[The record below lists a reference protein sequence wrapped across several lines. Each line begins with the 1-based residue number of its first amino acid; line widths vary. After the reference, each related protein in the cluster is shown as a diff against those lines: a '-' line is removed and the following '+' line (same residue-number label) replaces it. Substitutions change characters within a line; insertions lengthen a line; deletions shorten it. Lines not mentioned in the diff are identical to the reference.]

1 MTEKSISE
9 ISNIIINNKETPGF
23 MGSIFNNIK
32 NNKMFL
38 FIGLFLVASG
48 YILYY
53 YFFKN
58 KSNNTNDTNDN
69 IIDSEQYFVLN
80 NKGNTILL
88 SDALDKIT
96 QPTQPKHHQPTQPKH
111 HQPTQPKHHQ
121 PTQPKHHQPTQPKH
135 HQPTQPKYNII
146 HDQTYS
152 DDELSETPTI
162 NNQNSIN
169 FNNELDDEYNGD
181 NDISQFDLT
190 NSDIEKIDN
199 TLNTLNI

>member
-1 MTEKSISE
+1 
-9 ISNIIINNKETPGF
+9 

-111 HQPTQPKHHQ
+111 HQPTQPK
-121 PTQPKHHQPTQPKH
+121 
-135 HQPTQPKYNII
+135 YNII